1 MNAHVTYTLARQR
14 STELQRAGHRARLA
28 NEARSTSPDRQLTP
42 SARPAPRSPR
52 GLTAL
57 QVEPGIGSEQ

>member
-28 NEARSTSPDRQLTP
+28 NEARSTSPDRQLTR
-42 SARPAPRSPR
+42 AHGLRQEVLAP
-52 GLTAL
+52 GY
-57 QVEPGIGSEQ
+57 